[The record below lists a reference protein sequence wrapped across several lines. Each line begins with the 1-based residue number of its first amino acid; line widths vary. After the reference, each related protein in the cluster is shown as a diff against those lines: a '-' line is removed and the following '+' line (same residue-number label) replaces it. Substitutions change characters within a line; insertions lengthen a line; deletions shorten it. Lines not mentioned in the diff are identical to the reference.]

1 MDEEKAPVSAWTP
14 SQDIPKLEVYPWA
27 FVGGLTVMW
36 GLLWFF
42 LWATI
47 EGTVA
52 SLAVAF
58 GSLQNLRWL
67 PLLVPGLL
75 LLGIGSAAW
84 IAVQLRSDRNFPL
97 PALALVVLILT
108 AFAPSAF
115 YMVTML
121 SRMTPYELTRNSTSV
136 FFQMLLGDGVLDQLA
151 LLLCGVLGGIA
162 TRLALRWKYPGI
174 QPSLKF
180 WIPVIWLLALGGG
193 GPIGFFCGTV
203 LGILFAAGLGTLFTV
218 YAYRKTIADRLAEQR
233 RA

>member
-1 MDEEKAPVSAWTP
+1 MSDLSP

-47 EGTVA
+47 EGTIA

-58 GSLQNLRWL
+58 GSLQDLRWL

-75 LLGIGSAAW
+75 LLGIGGAAW
-84 IAVQLRSDRNFPL
+84 IVVQLRRDRNFPL
-97 PALALVVLILT
+97 PALALVVLLLT

-121 SRMTPYELTRNSTSV
+121 NRMTPYELTRNFISV
-136 FFQMLLGDGVLDQLA
+136 FFQVLLKDPAIDQLT

-162 TRLALRWKYPGI
+162 TRFALRRKYPGI
-174 QPSLKF
+174 PPSLKSL
-180 WIPVIWLLALGGG
+180 ILVVWLLALAGGTL
-193 GPIGFFCGTV
+193 IGFRWGTV
-203 LGILFAAGLGTLFTV
+203 FGILFAGGIGNIFMV
-218 YAYRKTIADRLAEQR
+218 YAYRNTIAARLAAER